1 MKPGEGGSLC
11 PLLAESGPYFHPIF
25 DDQNVR
31 FWEKGTF
38 SLKLRKNERRT
49 AAMRSKADIKL
60 ELAKEAANDP
70 ERPLAIDDIIRLQQQ
85 ANCSLLN
92 YA

>member
-1 MKPGEGGSLC
+1 MEC
-11 PLLAESGPYFHPIF
+11 PLVAESGPYFHPIF
-25 DDQNVR
+25 DDLNVR

-49 AAMRSKADIKL
+49 AAMRSKADIQLKL
-60 ELAKEAANDP
+60 ARTTANDP
-70 ERPLAIDDIIRLQQQ
+70 KRIVQSIRCQPGNPDNL
-85 ANCSLLN
+85 S